1 MSYEKID
8 GIPVRENEASV
19 ILDSG
24 DIIAVSIDRSVS
36 GSRIVFAGTARCIN
50 EDGTSRIG
58 VSGSPITSELRH
70 TDPRASI
77 ADQILRDCFLA
88 LIGEPVSIMEWS
100 PQWLLDVSIRQ
111 AISVSTI
118 SNTDPST
125 FI

>member
-1 MSYEKID
+1 
-8 GIPVRENEASV
+8 
-19 ILDSG
+19 
-24 DIIAVSIDRSVS
+24 
-36 GSRIVFAGTARCIN
+36 
-50 EDGTSRIG
+50 
-58 VSGSPITSELRH
+58 
-70 TDPRASI
+70 
-77 ADQILRDCFLA
+77 LA